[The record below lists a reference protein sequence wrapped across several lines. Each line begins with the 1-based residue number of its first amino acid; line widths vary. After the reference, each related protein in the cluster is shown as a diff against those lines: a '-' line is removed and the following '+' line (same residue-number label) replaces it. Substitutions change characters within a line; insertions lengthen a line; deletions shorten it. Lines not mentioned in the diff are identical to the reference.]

1 MTWVRMSIIWVNMRK
16 SDNNTIFTDLFRQ
29 DYPQKTQDYP
39 LYRGVQSNFADVKFN
54 PIYSHDAKSFHIS
67 GLST

>member
-39 LYRGVQSNFADVKFN
+39 LYRGVQSNFADVW
-54 PIYSHDAKSFHIS
+54 A
-67 GLST
+67 